1 MEGWREAER
10 GFLLQCVCVEEAGS
24 EEQSGG
30 EDAGCSDG
38 DSLCV
43 TLKTLSVFLTG
54 RKRTAAH
61 LCEGKTRSFTHTH
74 TRLPQII
81 RFIYVVFMGKH
92 FNCRL
97 LG

>member
-43 TLKTLSVFLTG
+43 TLKTLSV
-54 RKRTAAH
+54 
-61 LCEGKTRSFTHTH
+61 S
-74 TRLPQII
+74 
-81 RFIYVVFMGKH
+81 
-92 FNCRL
+92 
-97 LG
+97 